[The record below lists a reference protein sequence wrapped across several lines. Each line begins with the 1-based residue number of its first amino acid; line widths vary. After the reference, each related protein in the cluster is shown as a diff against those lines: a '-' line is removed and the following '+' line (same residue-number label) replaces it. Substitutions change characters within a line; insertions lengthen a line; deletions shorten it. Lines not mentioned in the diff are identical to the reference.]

1 MANYGAAIQKLR
13 KEKGYTQSELGN
25 MLSVSA
31 QAVSKW
37 ENNFSQPDLDTIQ
50 ELAGVFDITVDDFMR
65 LSNGEDI
72 SDVQKEAAATEETA
86 TVYEPV
92 ADSKVSDDVGASNGD
107 TGVTVSSGA
116 ELTQNKKTTP
126 NYYDSIKQTE
136 SGKKS
141 KVKIDGWRLFGLICA
156 AVLGIACMI
165 TLICMKENV
174 FLSIL
179 SGYGLFALI
188 ASIGHD
194 CWADDVFLW
203 AWDKSIHMPGIIFS
217 LDFNGIV
224 FMLVYKFI
232 IAPIVS
238 FIISVLLGI
247 LGSIIAMFVAIV
259 SYPFFA
265 PRLFRE
271 TFLGEDQV

>member
-37 ENNFSQPDLDTIQ
+37 ENNFSQPDLDTLQ
-50 ELAGVFDITVDDFMR
+50 ELAGVFDITMDDFMR

-72 SDVQKEAAATEETA
+72 SETQREVVAAEEATTD
-86 TVYEPV
+86 YEPSDNVCTSGVSAV
-92 ADSKVSDDVGASNGD
+92 AGGTAPVK
-107 TGVTVSSGA
+107 A
-116 ELTQNKKTTP
+116 EPAQNKSTAV
-126 NYYDSIKQTE
+126 NYYDSIKQTG
-136 SGKKS
+136 SVKKS

-156 AVLGIACMI
+156 AGLGIACMV

-179 SGYGLFALI
+179 SGYGLFALV

-203 AWDKSIHMPGIIFS
+203 AWDKSVHMPGVIFS
-217 LDFNGIV
+217 LDLDGIL
-224 FMLVYKFI
+224 FLLVYKFI
-232 IAPIVS
+232 IAPIAS
-238 FIISVLLGI
+238 FIITILLGI
-247 LGSIIAMFVAIV
+247 LGTAAAMLVAIV

-271 TFLGEDQV
+271 TFLGEDQI

>member
-13 KEKGYTQSELGN
+13 KEKGYTQSELGH

-65 LSNGEDI
+65 LSNGENI
-72 SDVQKEAAATEETA
+72 SDLQKEVAATEETA

-92 ADSKVSDDVGASNGD
+92 TDNAISAKDGILNNGAGE
-107 TGVTVSSGA
+107 TTSSGA
-116 ELTQNKKTTP
+116 ELTQNKKPAP
-126 NYYDSIKQTE
+126 NYYDSIKQSE
-136 SGKKS
+136 SVKKS

-156 AVLGIACMI
+156 AVLGIACI
-165 TLICMKENV
+165 VTLICMKENV
-174 FLSIL
+174 FLAIV

-194 CWADDVFLW
+194 CWADDVFWW

-217 LDFNGIV
+217 LDLNGIV
-224 FMLVYKFI
+224 FMLLYKFI
-232 IAPIVS
+232 IAPIAS
-238 FIISVLLGI
+238 FIISLLLGI
-247 LGSIIAMFVAIV
+247 LGSIIAMFAAIFT
-259 SYPFFA
+259 YPFFA

>member
-72 SDVQKEAAATEETA
+72 SDAQKEVAATEEAA
-86 TVYEPV
+86 TVCEPV
-92 ADSKVSDDVGASNGD
+92 ADGKVSDNGGVSNDGAGETTSF
-107 TGVTVSSGA
+107 GA

-126 NYYDSIKQTE
+126 NYYDSIKQSE

-156 AVLGIACMI
+156 AILGIACMI

-174 FLSIL
+174 FWAIF
-179 SGYGLFALI
+179 SGYGWFALI

-217 LDFNGIV
+217 LDLNGIV
-224 FMLVYKFI
+224 FMLLYKFI
-232 IAPIVS
+232 IAPILS

-247 LGSIIAMFVAIV
+247 LGSIIAMFVAIFT
-259 SYPFFA
+259 YPFFA